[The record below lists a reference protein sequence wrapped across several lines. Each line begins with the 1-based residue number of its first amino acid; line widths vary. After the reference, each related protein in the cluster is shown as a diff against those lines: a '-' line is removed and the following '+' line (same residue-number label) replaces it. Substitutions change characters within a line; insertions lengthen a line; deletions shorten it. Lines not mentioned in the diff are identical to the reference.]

1 MSRLCLLVSF
11 VFLHSGLTLA
21 GDPSS
26 FPKQLPPVV
35 GTAIAR
41 SADVGVELTVT
52 CPVPRWINVPGKLDP
67 DLPKLSTLANI
78 RPSITKESIRIRLVG
93 PMYTQR
99 SETRVL
105 DLNGKQL
112 SHEELVKRLEKE
124 SPVLV
129 AVDGGTV
136 DPYYLQIVKP
146 DTLIISL
153 SGWDGAPATR
163 WYPMLD
169 GAPELNPK

>member
-1 MSRLCLLVSF
+1 MSRLCLVF
-11 VFLHSGLTLA
+11 TFFFLHSGLTLA

-26 FPKQLPPVV
+26 FPKGLPPVV
-35 GTAIAR
+35 GTAVSR
-41 SADVGVELTVT
+41 SANVGVELTIT
-52 CPVPRWINVPGKLDP
+52 CPVPRWKNVPGKWDP
-67 DLPKLSTLANI
+67 ELPKLSTLNHI
-78 RPSITKESIRIRLVG
+78 RPSNTKESIRIRLVG

-99 SETRVL
+99 TETRVF

-112 SHEELVKRLEKE
+112 SHDEVVKRLEKE

-163 WYPMLD
+163 LYPMPD
-169 GAPELNPK
+169 ESPELNPK